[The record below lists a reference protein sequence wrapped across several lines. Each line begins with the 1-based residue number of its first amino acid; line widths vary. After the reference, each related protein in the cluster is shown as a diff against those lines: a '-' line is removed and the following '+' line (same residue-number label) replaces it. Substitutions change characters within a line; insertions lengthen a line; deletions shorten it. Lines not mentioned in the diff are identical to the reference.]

1 MVRALGLYPSGSWF
15 ESMWAHNMKTE
26 MPLKK
31 YILLALIAIGV
42 IVSVGYLSYQ
52 NYQLKQTKSA
62 LETELANTQQEF
74 ASTSQGLMVNIEAFR
89 ELLIATQ
96 SDKVNAEQD
105 IRKQKEVLDAM
116 SSTLGTYEKLANTDR
131 ELLAKYSR
139 VYFLNENYSPKYSV
153 AIPPAYTYEPEKEKM
168 LAAEVWPFLQK
179 LLDDAKT
186 ANIDLK
192 VISAYRSFDTQSKLK
207 SAYTVTYGVG
217 SNKFSADQG
226 YSEHQLGTTV
236 DFTTSKLGAS
246 FYTFEKAPSYAWLT
260 ENAYKYGFILSYPKK
275 NGYYI
280 FEPWHWR
287 FVGKGLALKLR
298 NENKNFYDVPQ
309 RDINEYLLTLFNQ

>member
-1 MVRALGLYPSGSWF
+1 
-15 ESMWAHNMKTE
+15 MKTE
-26 MPLKK
+26 TSRKIT
-31 YILLALIAIGV
+31 ILLALVALIFACGI
-42 IVSVGYLSYQ
+42 GYLGYQ
-52 NYQLKQTKSA
+52 NYQLTQTKLS
-62 LETELANTQQEF
+62 LETELTNTKQDF
-74 ASTSQGLMVNIEAFR
+74 ASTTQKLASDIEAFR

-96 SDKVNAEQD
+96 SDKVSAEQD
-105 IRKQKEVLDAM
+105 IRKQKEVLDAI

-139 VYFLNENYSPKYSV
+139 VYFLNENYTPKYSIT
-153 AIPPAYTYEPEKEKM
+153 IPAPYTYEPEKEKM
-168 LAAEVWPFLQK
+168 IMAEVWPFLQK

-192 VISAYRSFDTQSKLK
+192 IISAYRSFDTQGKLK
-207 SAYTVTYGVG
+207 SAYTVTYGIG

-226 YSEHQLGTTV
+226 YSEHQLGTTI
-236 DFTTSKLGAS
+236 DFTTSKLAAS
-246 FYTFEKAPSYAWLT
+246 FYTFEKTASYSWLM

-287 FVGKGLALKLR
+287 FVGKSLALRLHDG
-298 NENKNFYDVPQ
+298 NKNFYDIPQ
-309 RDINEYLLTLFNQ
+309 REINEYLISIFETEPKVQIAPLSSSTR